1 MALFVIFESG
11 LQMLADNPT
20 LYYNNDDCTQFI
32 AQVPVLWDDTKVLEA
47 KLGDYLVVAK
57 KDGEKW
63 FLGGITAERDQ
74 PLELEIALD
83 FLPEGKTFTLT
94 SFEDGV
100 NADRQAMHYVKNERQ
115 VNKGDVVKIK
125 MVRNGGYAASLN

>member
-1 MALFVIFESG
+1 M
-11 LQMLADNPT
+11 
-20 LYYNNDDCTQFI
+20 
-32 AQVPVLWDDTKVLEA
+32 PVLWDDTKVLEA